1 MLNNLSFSLAA
12 GESVSL
18 LGANGSGKTTLLRV
32 IAGLLDGA
40 TGSILVGGAPVRAGH
55 AGIGIAFQEP
65 RLLEWRSALRN
76 VALPLELRRVA
87 VGVARERAAGALKR
101 VGAEQLADRRV
112 DQLSGGERQRVAL
125 ARALVQA
132 PGLLLLDEPFAALDP
147 RTRARLDDELPEAI
161 GMASS
166 LLVTHDIA
174 EALVVSDRVLVL
186 GASGAITAEVE
197 GLRRRTPSE
206 RRRALMSDD
215 GLARQSRL
223 FGALEE
229 VGDA

>member
-1 MLNNLSFSLAA
+1 
-12 GESVSL
+12 
-18 LGANGSGKTTLLRV
+18 
-32 IAGLLDGA
+32 
-40 TGSILVGGAPVRAGH
+40 
-55 AGIGIAFQEP
+55 
-65 RLLEWRSALRN
+65 
-76 VALPLELRRVA
+76 
-87 VGVARERAAGALKR
+87 
-101 VGAEQLADRRV
+101 
-112 DQLSGGERQRVAL
+112 
-125 ARALVQA
+125 
-132 PGLLLLDEPFAALDP
+132 LLDEPFAALDP